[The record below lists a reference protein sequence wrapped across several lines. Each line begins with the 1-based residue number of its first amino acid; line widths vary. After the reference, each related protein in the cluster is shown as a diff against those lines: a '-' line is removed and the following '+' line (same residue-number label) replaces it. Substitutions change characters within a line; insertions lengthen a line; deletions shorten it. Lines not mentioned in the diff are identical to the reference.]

1 MQRVLLLSLV
11 LASFAGL
18 AGCGKSQTL
27 KDSWKFTTRQYR
39 TYLNTPAS
47 LDLEDKG
54 GCELYELA
62 LGEAVLSVD
71 GEIQRLIRAMEN
83 SDHSPDQS
91 WVMSMM
97 GRFPWLS
104 GVALV
109 DGSGALVSRYPEHYA
124 KDFDAQPLMEP
135 DPKQRMG
142 ALRAYVQQSSAGPEI
157 YLANPVFSGAEMRG
171 LIVVFFDPRALVTT
185 SSDPGSFA
193 LATPTGIVW
202 PGNFGEG
209 SPVGGQN
216 WEETLKQKSCGL
228 IGSRESEFFWTT
240 RYMGNLPLVYAVPV
254 SAGKQQEE
262 ALAPPAS
269 SPPPPADPEPREA
282 SGANSESGGETA
294 PPKEES

>member
-11 LASFAGL
+11 LVCL

-39 TYLNTPAS
+39 TYLNTPVS
-47 LDLEDKG
+47 LDMEDKG

-62 LGEAVLSVD
+62 LGEAVLRVD
-71 GEIQRLIRAMEN
+71 GEVQKLIRAMEN
-83 SDHSPDQS
+83 SDHNPDQS

-109 DGSGALVSRYPEHYA
+109 DGSGALVARYPEHYA
-124 KDFDAQPLMEP
+124 KEFDAQPLMEP

-142 ALRAYVQQSSAGPEI
+142 ALRAYVQQHESGPEI
-157 YLANPVFSGAEMRG
+157 YLANPVFGGEEMRG
-171 LIVVFFDPRALVTT
+171 LIVVFFDPRSLVTT
-185 SSDPGSFA
+185 SADPGGFA
-193 LATPTGIVW
+193 LATPSGVIW

-209 SPVGGQN
+209 STVSAQN
-216 WEETLKQKSCGL
+216 WEEILKRKSCGL
-228 IGSRESEFFWTT
+228 IGPSGSEFFWTT

-254 SAGKQQEE
+254 SAGKAQKAE
-262 ALAPPAS
+262 LGD
-269 SPPPPADPEPREA
+269 PPPPLKPEPAEA
-282 SGANSESGGETA
+282 APPSSPSGADT
-294 PPKEES
+294 